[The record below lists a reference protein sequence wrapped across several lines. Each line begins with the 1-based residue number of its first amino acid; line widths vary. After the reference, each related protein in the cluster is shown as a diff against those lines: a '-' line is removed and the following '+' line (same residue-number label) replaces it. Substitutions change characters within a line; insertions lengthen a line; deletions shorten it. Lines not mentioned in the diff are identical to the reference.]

1 MVEFIEETERGSSD
15 GEGEFYSI
23 APAEFTGLTLE
34 ERWSAVK
41 TFIQSG
47 TQPDQEVEAPEV
59 DIPSQPDVDLSDL
72 GNQELLRVIAETVQ
86 VQSNTQISMLSTL
99 FDIFASVR
107 GTRNI
112 TIIGAEITDQA
123 DVAEE
128 VISEESPQDS
138 VLTRKLFV
146 RASNGNTSPIAFGDD
161 QINPQSAFVLNKGE
175 AIELDVDIGRLNL
188 YMASEESGQEVQL
201 LGFR

>member
-1 MVEFIEETERGSSD
+1 MVEFIEETEHGSPD
-15 GEGEFYSI
+15 GEGEFYSV
-23 APAEFTGLTLE
+23 APAEFTGLSLE

-47 TQPDQEVEAPEV
+47 IEPEGELDAPEV
-59 DIPSQPDVDLSDL
+59 DIPDQPDIDLSDL
-72 GNQELLRVIAETVQ
+72 GNQELLRVIAETLQ

-99 FDIFASVR
+99 FDIYASVR

-123 DVAEE
+123 DIPQE
-128 VISEESPQDS
+128 VISQGSPSDS
-138 VLTRKLFV
+138 VLTRKLLI
-146 RASNGNTSPIAFGDD
+146 RASNDNDSPIAFGDD

-175 AIELDVDIGRLNL
+175 AIELDVDIGRLSL
-188 YMASEESGQEVQL
+188 YMASEEAGQEVQL